1 MGDTTAETQLIAP
14 SVWSNSTLCK
24 PYGTRMHRTY
34 GRAPRTRQS
43 TLHATKATRAKKTYT
58 ALLPCCL
65 KPGSNQRPSDLQ
77 SDALPTE
84 LLRLVVAAMLLW
96 VINSGLQCPWYTMGA
111 LIRFG
116 SLLRALVLAAADH
129 VAKSSPS
136 ELRPHVGV
144 KKV

>member
-84 LLRLVVAAMLLW
+84 LLRHVF
-96 VINSGLQCPWYTMGA
+96 T
-111 LIRFG
+111 
-116 SLLRALVLAAADH
+116 RALFWISKRRAPTLADGAAEWPPASVSGRMIMEWRRGACTMRTMRINKREAH
-129 VAKSSPS
+129 EQK
-136 ELRPHVGV
+136 
-144 KKV
+144 